1 MDLHDQASEETNL
14 NPDLVPNGIIRPPEK
29 QKKSE
34 SYEEEW
40 GQEKKKSKR
49 DKHGS

>member
-29 QKKSE
+29 QKK
-34 SYEEEW
+34 
-40 GQEKKKSKR
+40 K
-49 DKHGS
+49 